1 MFIPGDRLPP
11 GFIDS
16 LESMAEPV
24 EPQPAATIVLM
35 RDAATPASTVR
46 SPETRPR
53 NSSEKRV
60 DEPAARTEV
69 FLLRRNRSAGFVP
82 GAWVFA
88 GGRVD
93 AADADVA
100 SWSGDTVPSTPSPG
114 FWAAAVREMFE
125 ETGVLLARYGSG
137 EFVPDASSDDVASWR
152 ERLLED
158 ECTLA
163 DVLAALDA
171 RIAADRIVHFAHWI
185 TPVDEPRRYD
195 THFFLGAMPES
206 GIAAAD
212 PREMSDAAWISP
224 ADALDRFARGGLP
237 MVFPTVR
244 TLETLAAFDSVDA
257 ALDALRGRTVA
268 PILPRLVRADGG
280 VRLVVDEGA
289 GEA

>member
-1 MFIPGDRLPP
+1 MFIPGERLPP
-11 GFIDS
+11 GFI
-16 LESMAEPV
+16 ESIGRTGEPV
-24 EPQPAATIVLM
+24 EPRPAATIVLM
-35 RDAATPASTVR
+35 RDGVKPASAVR
-46 SPETRPR
+46 FPETRPG
-53 NSSEKRV
+53 NSSGNRV
-60 DEPAARTEV
+60 DEPAATPEV
-69 FLLRRNRSAGFVP
+69 FMLRRNRSAGFVP

-93 AADADVA
+93 AADANVS
-100 SWSGDTVPSTPSPG
+100 SWSGDTVPSTPSAE
-114 FWAAAVREMFE
+114 FWAAAVRELFE
-125 ETGVLLARYGSG
+125 ETGVLLARNGSG
-137 EFVPDASSDDVASWR
+137 GFVPDASHDDVASWR

-195 THFFLGAMPES
+195 THFFAGAMPEG

-224 ADALDRFARGGLP
+224 ADALDRFARGRLP

-244 TLETLAAFDSVDA
+244 TLETLAAWDSVDA
-257 ALDALRGRTVA
+257 ALDALRGRSVA
-268 PILPRLVRADGG
+268 SILPRLVRADGG

>member
-1 MFIPGDRLPP
+1 M
-11 GFIDS
+11 
-16 LESMAEPV
+16 
-24 EPQPAATIVLM
+24 
-35 RDAATPASTVR
+35 
-46 SPETRPR
+46 
-53 NSSEKRV
+53 
-60 DEPAARTEV
+60 
-69 FLLRRNRSAGFVP
+69 LRRNRSAGFVP

-93 AADADVA
+93 AADADT
-100 SWSGDTVPSTPSPG
+100 SLWSGDTVPSVPSAG
-114 FWAAAVREMFE
+114 FWAAAVRELFE
-125 ETGVLLARYGSG
+125 ETGVLLARDARGG
-137 EFVPDASSDDVASWR
+137 FAPDASHDDVASWR

-158 ECTLA
+158 ECALA

-195 THFFLGAMPES
+195 THFFLGAMPD
-206 GIAAAD
+206 GRMAAAD

-224 ADALDRFARGGLP
+224 ACALDRFARGRLP

-244 TLETLAAFDSVDA
+244 TLETLAAFDSVDT
-257 ALDALRGRTVA
+257 ALDAFRGRTVA